1 MNEKTVS
8 VLTPADAAVLRRRI
22 LRWFGR
28 EGRVLPWRSDN
39 SPWRVLVSEFMLQQT
54 QVDRVIP
61 RFVMFMERW
70 PSPTAMAAA
79 SQADVV
85 RAWSG
90 LGYNRR
96 AKHLWETARMICESY
111 GGVVPD
117 SVEALSGC
125 PGIGRYTAAA
135 IVAFAFDR
143 DVHLW
148 DTNIRRIF
156 LRVVYGGEFSRVP
169 ISDAE
174 LGRIVVQMHAE
185 GRSRD
190 WYGALMDF
198 GSAVCTGTDPSCK
211 GCPLR
216 RSCIAA
222 PSFLRGESPTQRL
235 VRPQKRFV
243 GSHRQLR
250 GNVIKLLA
258 ASDLPMSTGS
268 LAKRIGEPCMAV
280 VRELE
285 LEGLVSVGSDGV
297 FLK

>member
-1 MNEKTVS
+1 MSENTVS
-8 VLTPADAAVLRRRI
+8 VLKPAKAAALRKRI
-22 LRWFGR
+22 LEWFGR

-39 SPWRVLVSEFMLQQT
+39 TPWRVLVSEFMLQQT
-54 QVDRVIP
+54 QVERVIP
-61 RFVMFMERW
+61 KFSMFMERW

-96 AKHLWETARMICESY
+96 AKHLWETACMIHGSY

-125 PGIGRYTAAA
+125 PGIGQYTAAA
-135 IVAFAFDR
+135 IVVFAFDR

-148 DTNIRRIF
+148 DTNVRRIF
-156 LRVVYGGEFSRVP
+156 LRVVYGGEFSHVP

-222 PSFLRGESPTQRL
+222 PSFLRGGSPSFRL
-235 VRPQKRFV
+235 VRPQKRFT
-243 GSHRQLR
+243 GSNRQLR
-250 GNVIKLLA
+250 GNIIKLLA
-258 ASDLPMSTGS
+258 ASDLPTSVRS
-268 LAKRIGEPCMAV
+268 LAKRIGRPVTAA

-285 LEGLVSVGSDGV
+285 GEGLVSVGSDGV
-297 FLK
+297 CLK